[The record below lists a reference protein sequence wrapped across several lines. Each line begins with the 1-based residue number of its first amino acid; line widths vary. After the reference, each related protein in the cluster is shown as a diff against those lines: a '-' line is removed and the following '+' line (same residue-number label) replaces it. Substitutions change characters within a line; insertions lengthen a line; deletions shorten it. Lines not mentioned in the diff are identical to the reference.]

1 MAEGTRERGE
11 TLRGALAKLA
21 DAMLGLLRTRLELV
35 AVEYTEERDRITRQ
49 VALLLVG
56 LACLLFALFFGA
68 FAIIAYYWD
77 TYRIT
82 AILGVAGVFVAWGR
96 PPVAARG
103 SVEHLAGAVRRQRR
117 RAREG
122 SRGHRADD
130 EAASDRE
137 HGSRPL
143 RAQGAARRAVGSASA
158 CRRCSRGTP
167 RGGSSHRLH
176 RRSAAARRGP
186 SRRADR
192 PRGAVVRRRPH
203 ARRDAY
209 AVDDRYGA
217 ACVAGMARR
226 D

>member
-82 AILGVAGVFVAWGR
+82 AILGVAGVFVVIG
-96 PPVAARG
+96 
-103 SVEHLAGAVRRQRR
+103 AGLLWR
-117 RAREG
+117 RAEV
-122 SRGHRADD
+122 SSTSPVPF
-130 EAASDRE
+130 AASVAELEKDR
-137 HGSRPL
+137 
-143 RAQGAARRAVGSASA
+143 AAI
-158 CRRCSRGTP
+158 
-167 RGGSSHRLH
+167 
-176 RRSAAARRGP
+176 ARTMKLPP
-186 SRRADR
+186 S
-192 PRGAVVRRRPH
+192 
-203 ARRDAY
+203 
-209 AVDDRYGA
+209 
-217 ACVAGMARR
+217 
-226 D
+226 

>member
-82 AILGVAGVFVAWGR
+82 AILGVAGLFGA
-96 PPVAARG
+96 
-103 SVEHLAGAVRRQRR
+103 AGAALLWR
-117 RAREG
+117 RAEV
-122 SRGHRADD
+122 STTSPVPFAATVAELEKDRA
-130 EAASDRE
+130 AIGRTMNLPPTS
-137 HGSRPL
+137 
-143 RAQGAARRAVGSASA
+143 
-158 CRRCSRGTP
+158 
-167 RGGSSHRLH
+167 
-176 RRSAAARRGP
+176 
-186 SRRADR
+186 
-192 PRGAVVRRRPH
+192 
-203 ARRDAY
+203 
-209 AVDDRYGA
+209 
-217 ACVAGMARR
+217 
-226 D
+226 